1 MPAFSTTSIALTSA
15 AVVGSGAIVSS
26 AMGWFSK
33 NQMPVEGK
41 VSTQR
46 DGDGGPRNTRG
57 CRALLTLRQTVL
69 LTGASEG
76 MGRSVA
82 RQLAAQ
88 GADVIVVA
96 RNVGRLEETVA
107 ELKVCLFRVPCP
119 LPRWH
124 LHLDPIS
131 FLTTPF
137 SRQTAAKSDTQRFH
151 HIAADVA
158 EPNYAAAVIADAL
171 AWNGGRAIDVVW
183 CVAGMST
190 PMLWVEETQ
199 AVALGA
205 SRRNMDVNY
214 WGAAEMAHAILRE
227 WLRPEAGPYAEPRH
241 LVLTASVLALFAV
254 VGYAPYTPTKWALRG
269 LADTLTQETLLYYD
283 TNPVRVSVVFPGTI
297 LSPGLA
303 RENVTKP
310 DITLQLEKDD
320 PQLSPD
326 AVAAQAIRGL
336 QRGDHFVTVSFLGD
350 LMRWSSLGGSPRN
363 SLLLDT
369 LGAYLV
375 AFVMFFVLW
384 WIHGDIRAYARKH
397 GHPATYV
404 KKA

>member
-1 MPAFSTTSIALTSA
+1 MPAFNTSIALTSA
-15 AVVGSGAIVSS
+15 AVVGSSAIVGS
-26 AMGWFSK
+26 AMGWWTK

-41 VSTQR
+41 
-46 DGDGGPRNTRG
+46 
-57 CRALLTLRQTVL
+57 TVL
-69 LTGASEG
+69 LTGATEG

-82 RQLAAQ
+82 KQLAAQ

-96 RNVGRLEETVA
+96 RNVGRLAETVA
-107 ELKVCLFRVPCP
+107 ELKTLAP
-119 LPRWH
+119 
-124 LHLDPIS
+124 S
-131 FLTTPF
+131 E
-137 SRQTAAKSDTQRFH
+137 SQRFH

-171 AWNGGRAIDVVW
+171 AWNGGRPIDVVW

-190 PMLWVEETQ
+190 PMLWAEEPQ

-205 SRRNMDVNY
+205 SRRNMDVNF

-241 LVLTASVLALFAV
+241 LVLTASVLAFFAV

-269 LADTLTQETLLYYD
+269 LADTLAQETLLYYD

-303 RENVTKP
+303 RENTTKP
-310 DITLQLEKDD
+310 DVTLQLEKDD

-326 AVAAQAIRGL
+326 QVAAQAIRGL
-336 QRGDHFVTVSFLGD
+336 QRGHHFVTVSWLGD
-350 LMRWSSLGGSPRN
+350 LMRWGTLGGAPRN
-363 SLLLDT
+363 SWLCDT

-375 AFVMFFVLW
+375 AFVMFFVVW

-397 GHPATYV
+397 GHPATYA
-404 KKA
+404 KKG